1 MANHTTEG
9 DFDSIIESEAIE
21 NSADDM
27 DALEVLTSRIV
38 LATEADDEVEN
49 LESVLNSLI
58 EKGRADGYLTYDTLT
73 ESLPQRI
80 LGSEE
85 FDNICQAFADLNVII
100 CEVAPKDLA
109 DLKSDSEETLSE
121 ESLLNISDAAVSYT
135 HLTLPTICS
144 V

>member
-73 ESLPQRI
+73 
-80 LGSEE
+80 
-85 FDNICQAFADLNVII
+85 
-100 CEVAPKDLA
+100 
-109 DLKSDSEETLSE
+109 
-121 ESLLNISDAAVSYT
+121 
-135 HLTLPTICS
+135 
-144 V
+144 